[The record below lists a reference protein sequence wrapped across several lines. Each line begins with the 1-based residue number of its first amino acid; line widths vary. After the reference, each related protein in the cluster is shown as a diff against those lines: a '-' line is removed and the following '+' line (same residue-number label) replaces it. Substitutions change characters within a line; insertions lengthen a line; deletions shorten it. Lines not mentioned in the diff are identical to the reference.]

1 MPLPTRPALRSDLGL
16 LPRYVAGAAGGDA
29 GGFKLS
35 SNELAEPVLPEV
47 VAAAAAA
54 AATANRYPDV
64 VGAPLV
70 ARLAEELQVAPGRI
84 VVGGGSIA
92 VLQQVVQAVV
102 DPGDPVVFAWRS
114 YEAYPIIVRVCHGE
128 PVPVP
133 LRDHRHDLP
142 ALAAAVRRTGAPLVV
157 VCNPNNPTG
166 TTVTAAELDRF
177 LDEVPS
183 SCTVVLD
190 EAYRE
195 FVDDPHSPDG
205 LEPAAGRPNVVVL
218 RTFSKAHGLAGLRVG
233 YGVAPEPVADAIR
246 AVALPFTV
254 SAVAQAAAV
263 AALDAWPAQR
273 LVVADVVARRQRFA
287 DELRA
292 AGVDTPPSQSNFV
305 WVPEPAAARLD
316 PEMLA
321 RDGIAVRRFPGD
333 GVRVTI
339 GEPEGL
345 DQVLRAVR
353 ESQVAATGRPET
365 RIATTVPPSA

>member
-1 MPLPTRPALRSDLGL
+1 
-16 LPRYVAGAAGGDA
+16 
-29 GGFKLS
+29 
-35 SNELAEPVLPEV
+35 
-47 VAAAAAA
+47 
-54 AATANRYPDV
+54 
-64 VGAPLV
+64 
-70 ARLAEELQVAPGRI
+70 
-84 VVGGGSIA
+84 
-92 VLQQVVQAVV
+92 
-102 DPGDPVVFAWRS
+102 
-114 YEAYPIIVRVCHGE
+114 
-128 PVPVP
+128 
-133 LRDHRHDLP
+133 
-142 ALAAAVRRTGAPLVV
+142 
-157 VCNPNNPTG
+157 
-166 TTVTAAELDRF
+166 
-177 LDEVPS
+177 
-183 SCTVVLD
+183 
-190 EAYRE
+190 
-195 FVDDPHSPDG
+195 
-205 LEPAAGRPNVVVL
+205 VVVL

-321 RDGIAVRRFPGD
+321 RDGVAVRRFPGD